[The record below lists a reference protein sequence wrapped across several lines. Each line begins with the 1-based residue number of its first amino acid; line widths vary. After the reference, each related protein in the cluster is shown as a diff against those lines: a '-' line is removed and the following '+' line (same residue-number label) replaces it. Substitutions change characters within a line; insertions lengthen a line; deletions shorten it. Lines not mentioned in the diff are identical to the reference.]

1 MCTPWLHA
9 VQQDPES
16 VLQEVFPCVV
26 ACRIRE
32 VEDRSV
38 HAATVI
44 AGCHKIKNWQL
55 VLCVVGLKT
64 THFR

>member
-1 MCTPWLHA
+1 MVCTQESGYMYTYVKIHMYVCILFAWLHA
-9 VQQDPES
+9 VQQYADS

-38 HAATVI
+38 Q
-44 AGCHKIKNWQL
+44 QL
-55 VLCVVGLKT
+55 
-64 THFR
+64 H